1 MPGFGLPLDTVA
13 DALTAECGPSVKGQ
27 ALWRLPDGVEVTLES
42 NDGIPIAGVRARA
55 DGQLIRAS
63 MDSRAALAGF
73 LGTIRLAR
81 SLARTDPAAAMKQ
94 VQG

>member
-1 MPGFGLPLDTVA
+1 MPGFGLPLDIVA
-13 DALTAECGPSVKGQ
+13 DALTAECGASVKNK
-27 ALWRLPDGVEVTLES
+27 ALWRLPEGVEVTLES
-42 NDGIPIAGVRARA
+42 NDGVPVAGVRARA

-63 MDSRAALAGF
+63 MDSRAALTGF

-81 SLARTDPAAAMKQ
+81 TFARTDPAAIMKQ